1 MELVSNAERAY
12 NDIDIYKHDIFALA
26 DEFLETQLEPERR
39 PLIYKQNG
47 IFRALII
54 YISNHIKGNI
64 NRGDINLL
72 DDLFNI
78 YISLCVKY
86 DKTPTLGMYAYMV
99 GISPDIIV
107 SWESGEYRS
116 NVYYDES
123 NNIINN
129 ISLWQRDN
137 PGKRYIK
144 MPSSA
149 HAVTVKKWK
158 ETCKNFLVDSLQNS
172 TGTDANRIFIAKAA
186 YGMAETAPVQA
197 APPERIRT
205 PEEIAAD
212 YPDAPRITGATAPD
226 F

>member
-1 MELVSNAERAY
+1 
-12 NDIDIYKHDIFALA
+12 
-26 DEFLETQLEPERR
+26 
-39 PLIYKQNG
+39 
-47 IFRALII
+47 
-54 YISNHIKGNI
+54 
-64 NRGDINLL
+64 
-72 DDLFNI
+72 
-78 YISLCVKY
+78 
-86 DKTPTLGMYAYMV
+86 
-99 GISPDIIV
+99 
-107 SWESGEYRS
+107 
-116 NVYYDES
+116 
-123 NNIINN
+123 
-129 ISLWQRDN
+129 
-137 PGKRYIK
+137 